1 MKYIILIVILCL
13 VTLFGCTSNGVI
25 ETTGNLVNDELNIDL
40 ISANSKLTDFYDKP
54 SVILFGGTFCSHCK
68 SAIPVFKEKIY
79 DVYSQEINIW
89 INVVDKG
96 TFDIES
102 IPQGYNPNLVFND
115 ITNTKCEYVP
125 SWIVLDEVGTVVTSS
140 CGGEKEL
147 SDMLKSIED
156 LI

>member
-1 MKYIILIVILCL
+1 MKYIILISILCL
-13 VTLFGCTSNGVI
+13 VTLFGCTSTGTI
-25 ETTGNLVNDELNIDL
+25 ETAGDLVTDGSNIDS
-40 ISANSKLTDFYDKP
+40 ISSNSKLTDFYGKP

-115 ITNTKCEYVP
+115 ITNTKCDYVP
-125 SWIVLDEVGTVVTSS
+125 SWIVLDETGKVVTSS

-147 SDMLKSIED
+147 SDMLKTIED